1 MPRAK
6 DLAATTVPIPDSG
19 KLTEQKSDEVLTM
32 VGTGAN
38 TVEDPELHFKKL
50 KAKIKLKAV
59 KKYHED

>member
-1 MPRAK
+1 MPM
-6 DLAATTVPIPDSG
+6 PDSG